1 MNNQIV
7 MSLANKDSN
16 KNFDSAFSKSKPHN
30 RVTSNVTIEK
40 INNKIAM
47 KQPLK
52 NSKRSNY
59 KRKKRERV
67 IALIPTKTNT
77 MIPSTPLP
85 KEIIDY
91 KNIIL
96 LRNGITAEGK
106 IFPRRFTKLNAKQQ
120 RYMSKAIKNA
130 RMVGLLPFVKKFK

>member
-1 MNNQIV
+1 
-7 MSLANKDSN
+7 
-16 KNFDSAFSKSKPHN
+16 
-30 RVTSNVTIEK
+30 
-40 INNKIAM
+40 M

-52 NSKRSNY
+52 NTKRSNY

-67 IALIPTKTNT
+67 IALIPTKTNLT
-77 MIPSTPLP
+77 SPDKSLTPLP

-91 KNIIL
+91 KNVIL

-130 RMVGLLPFVKKFK
+130 RMVGLLPFVKKSK